1 MPLSIS
7 PTQSD
12 IFTALGDFLSDILN
26 IPVQQGQVN
35 RIAQPSGT
43 PPTTGDYCVMWP
55 LRLPR
60 LATNV
65 DSYVDAVFTGTIA
78 GTLMT
83 ITAVDPDFV
92 GQIAVGSNIFGV
104 DVALNTIV
112 TGLGTGSGGVGTYQV
127 TPTQTIGSET
137 LAAGTTSLL
146 QKAECVIQCDVH
158 GPNSMNNAQI
168 ISTAFRDD
176 YAVQF
181 FAALDSTI
189 SPLYTDAPLQ
199 IPFINAEN
207 AFENRWVIELHLQ
220 IDQTVVVPMQF
231 FDAAVVGLIEV
242 DARYPASG

>member
-1 MPLSIS
+1 MSFSIS
-7 PTQSD
+7 PTQAD
-12 IFTALGDFLSDILN
+12 IFTVLGDFLTDILG

-35 RIAQPSGT
+35 RTAEPN
-43 PPTTGDYCVMWP
+43 PGDYCVMWP

-60 LATNV
+60 LATNID
-65 DSYVDAVFTGTIA
+65 DSVDAVFTGSIA
-78 GTLMT
+78 GTVMT
-83 ITAVDPDFV
+83 IAAVDPDFT
-92 GQIAVGSNIFGV
+92 GQITVGSNIFGV

-112 TGLGTGSGGVGTYQV
+112 TSLGTGHGGVGTYNV
-127 TPTQTIGSET
+127 SPTQTITSRT

-146 QKAECVIQCDVH
+146 QKAECVIQIDVH

-199 IPFINAEN
+199 IPFINAEK

-242 DARYPASG
+242 DERYPASG